1 MARAD
6 LSSLLGNLT
15 TEQALPAAEAA
26 PATQRKAARE
36 HPEPAAQPDRA
47 RPGRGTQGP
56 ETGTIEPTY
65 LTFVRKDTRL
75 REDQLEALTR
85 EARRLNRAKRN
96 NGLRITENTLIRIGV
111 DLLLERIG
119 RAEGND
125 EDSLRRSLR

>member
-1 MARAD
+1 M
-6 LSSLLGNLT
+6 
-15 TEQALPAAEAA
+15 
-26 PATQRKAARE
+26 
-36 HPEPAAQPDRA
+36 
-47 RPGRGTQGP
+47 
-56 ETGTIEPTY
+56 
-65 LTFVRKDTRL
+65 RKDTRL

-119 RAEGND
+119 RAEGDD